1 MLAPTVMVQGTASS
15 AGKSL
20 LVSALCRI
28 FRQEGLSVAPFKSQ
42 NMALNSFV
50 TPEGHEIGRAQAVQA
65 EAAGIPPSVHMNP
78 ILLKPEGDQ
87 TSQVVVLGRPI
98 GKMGARE
105 YHEYKPE
112 LRETLAASL
121 NTLRRTYDLVV
132 IEGAGSPAEINLREH
147 EIVNMHVAEVAD
159 APVLL
164 VGDIDRGGVF
174 ASLVGTVELLLPAE
188 RERVA
193 GFVINKFRGDLSLL
207 DSGLEFLEERTGIPV
222 FGVVPHIPDLR
233 IAEEDSV
240 ALERR
245 VDRKGEA
252 GEIEIAIL
260 RFPRISNYDDF
271 DSLEHENGVVVRY
284 VERPED
290 LIDADLVI
298 LPGSKSTLADLEWMR
313 QAGFAAVLEERI
325 GRGEPVLGVCGG
337 CQMLGE
343 TIEDPEG
350 VESAS
355 RLVSGLGVFPTRT
368 VFGSHKRTAQVEARV
383 AGTTFLTAG
392 VSAQETLSAYEIHM
406 GRMEG
411 SEKGSAVFEI
421 VSRNG
426 ESAPDLD
433 GAWGASGAVVGTMLH
448 GILENDS
455 VRASLLG
462 YLCERR
468 GLKPAVNSSIP
479 EHDSEYDRLAEVVR
493 ESLDLDALRRT
504 IGLVPATDRS

>member
-1 MLAPTVMVQGTASS
+1 
-15 AGKSL
+15 
-20 LVSALCRI
+20 
-28 FRQEGLSVAPFKSQ
+28 
-42 NMALNSFV
+42 
-50 TPEGHEIGRAQAVQA
+50 
-65 EAAGIPPSVHMNP
+65 
-78 ILLKPEGDQ
+78 
-87 TSQVVVLGRPI
+87 
-98 GKMGARE
+98 
-105 YHEYKPE
+105 
-112 LRETLAASL
+112 
-121 NTLRRTYDLVV
+121 
-132 IEGAGSPAEINLREH
+132 
-147 EIVNMHVAEVAD
+147 
-159 APVLL
+159 
-164 VGDIDRGGVF
+164 VF

-207 DSGLEFLEERTGIPV
+207 DPGLEFLEERTGISV
-222 FGVVPHIPDLR
+222 FGVVPHIPHLR

-290 LIDADLVI
+290 LTDADLVI

-355 RLVSGLGVFPTRT
+355 GLVSGLGVFPART
-368 VFGSHKRTAQVEARV
+368 VFGPHKRTTQVEARV

-411 SEKGSAVFEI
+411 SQKGSAVFEI

-426 ESAPDLD
+426 EPAPDLD

-462 YLCERR
+462 YLRERR
-468 GLKPAVNSSIP
+468 GLKPVVGSPIP